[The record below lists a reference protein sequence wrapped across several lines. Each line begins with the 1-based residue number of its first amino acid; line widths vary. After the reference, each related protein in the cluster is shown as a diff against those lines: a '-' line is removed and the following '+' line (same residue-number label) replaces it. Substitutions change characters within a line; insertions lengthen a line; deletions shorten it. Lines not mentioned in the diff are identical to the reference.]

1 MAKQAVKKR
10 KPNPNSHPHIVRID
24 HKSTHGYQVRVP
36 VRPTPLSKFFADRKH
51 EGKNKALAAAREW
64 RDAMFKKHK
73 LPLSASRRVRYSNS
87 RNSTGVLG
95 VGMQWVTKGG
105 YQYKHY
111 VVTWCPEPYKQ
122 RNKLFS
128 AHKYGDAKAFEL
140 AVKFR
145 KEKEAEIR
153 GGK

>member
-1 MAKQAVKKR
+1 MAKTNNR
-10 KPNPNSHPHIVRID
+10 KPNKQSKPHIVRID

-36 VRPTPLSKFFADRKH
+36 TRPKPMSKFFSDRKFGSKSH
-51 EGKNKALAAAREW
+51 ALEAATEW
-64 RDAMFKKHK
+64 RDEMFAEHD
-73 LPLSASRRVRYSNS
+73 LPLTANRRIRYTNS

-111 VVTWCPEPYKQ
+111 VVTWCPRPYQQ

-128 AHKYGDAKAFEL
+128 AHKHGDQKAFEL

-145 KEKEAEIR
+145 KQKEQEIR
-153 GGK
+153 AQ

>member
-1 MAKQAVKKR
+1 MKKR

-36 VRPTPLSKFFADRKH
+36 LRPKPMSKFFAD
-51 EGKNKALAAAREW
+51 GKYSSKAKALKEARSW
-64 RDAMFKKHK
+64 RDSMFNKHD
-73 LPLSASRRVRYSNS
+73 LPLSATRRIRYSNS

-128 AHKYGDAKAFEL
+128 AHKFGDQKAFDM

-145 KEKEAEIR
+145 KEKEQEIR
-153 GGK
+153 TRG

>member
-1 MAKQAVKKR
+1 MKKR
-10 KPNPNSHPHIVRID
+10 KRNRGSFPHIVRID
-24 HKSTHGYQVRVP
+24 HRSTHGYQVRVP
-36 VRPTPLSKFFADRKH
+36 LRPKPITKFFADGKH
-51 EGKNKALAAAREW
+51 GSRPKALNAAMAW
-64 RDAMFKKHK
+64 RDNIFKKHDI
-73 LPLSASRRVRYSNS
+73 PLSATRRIRHMNS

-128 AHKYGDAKAFEL
+128 AHKLGDEKAFEL
-140 AVKFR
+140 AVAFR
-145 KEKEAEIR
+145 KAREAEIR
-153 GGK
+153 REV